1 MRQASTLTKRQQH
14 PKSSMSNIGVIVHAS
29 PTVGEIA
36 ADWLPEP
43 LGTRPQVHAV
53 IYDLTGVTT
62 KTQRFDLRPSGIA
75 LELEVGTEEPPLS
88 VTASGVFDDAA
99 VAMLGKLCA
108 GFGARFYDSE
118 KGRFVI

>member
-1 MRQASTLTKRQQH
+1 M
-14 PKSSMSNIGVIVHAS
+14 SSIGVIVHAS
-29 PTVGEIA
+29 PNTGQLD
-36 ADWLPEP
+36 ADWRPTP

-62 KTQRFDLRPSGIA
+62 RTQRFDLRPSGIA
-75 LELEVGTEEPPLS
+75 LELEVGAEEPPLS

-99 VAMLGKLCA
+99 ITMLKKLCT

-118 KGRFVI
+118 EGRFVI